1 MKALRITALICITA
15 LFSAISLAQSI
26 SYSGFECLN
35 AVNANDPT
43 PTVTPVVSRFDVIEI
58 LDDGMVRLSLSGG
71 LPRFIDNSQDICI
84 DSDTAIGF
92 IGTPDTAGSL
102 GLPVKLDRIDATAH
116 IDGRSLVIIVD
127 SIYTDLSASRGA
139 FSSFT
144 TSRVQPISNTL
155 FLEYDAQT
163 ASFML
168 KKIIHNRGFVQTS
181 GTTAMFPFIET
192 IVPIFQ
198 ETEAVKVPR
207 ILTPPS
213 EISYRL
219 DD

>member
-1 MKALRITALICITA
+1 MRVLRITALICITA
-15 LFSAISLAQSI
+15 LFSANSLAQSI

-43 PTVTPVVSRFDVIEI
+43 STVARVESRFDVIEI
-58 LDDGMVRLSLSGG
+58 LDDGMLRLNLTGG
-71 LPRFIDNSQDICI
+71 LPRFIEGVQDICI

-92 IGTPDTAGSL
+92 IGTPDAAGEL

-116 IDGRSLVIIVD
+116 ISGKSLVIVVN

-139 FSSFT
+139 FSSFS
-144 TSRVQPISNTL
+144 TSRVQPVSNTL
-155 FLEYDAQT
+155 FLEYDAQRM
-163 ASFML
+163 SFIL
-168 KKIIHNRGFVQTS
+168 KKTIHNRGFVQTTGS
-181 GTTAMFPFIET
+181 TAMFPFIET

-198 ETEAVKVPR
+198 ETESEEVPR

-213 EISYRL
+213 EILYRL
-219 DD
+219 DN